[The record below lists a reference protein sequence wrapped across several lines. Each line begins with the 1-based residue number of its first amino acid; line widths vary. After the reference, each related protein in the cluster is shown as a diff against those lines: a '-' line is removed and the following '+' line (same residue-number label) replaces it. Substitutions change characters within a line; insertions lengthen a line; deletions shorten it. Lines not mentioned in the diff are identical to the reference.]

1 LIGQEIRR
9 IYRTARDED
18 LPLSLKLTI
27 GDKVFEYSKVQWK
40 VEGRMRGLRYG
51 TNPHQKGALYR
62 PKSSKGGIG
71 NVDWVKWGK
80 DGPSATNIEDGS
92 HGLQITRY
100 FKEPAVAVMKHLNP
114 SGVAVSKGQDS
125 LAEVYARAR
134 DADNRAAFGSVIVF
148 NSPVDRKTAEE
159 IMKTFVEV
167 VYAPGYGS
175 EALAMFESKRDIR
188 VGEVPAK
195 RKEDATVPPDVVVLD
210 DGSLIVEDHF
220 RTSITSLDSMKQLP
234 VPTKKK
240 PSNREYLDLLHAWWV
255 ACEVRSNAVVFW
267 KDGTSIA
274 IGTGQQDRIGAI
286 ENSIEK
292 AHKLRHG
299 LQDSVMASDG
309 FLPKL
314 DNIEA
319 LAKENVSAIVQ
330 PGGSVEDQAIIKACD
345 EHGIKMV
352 LTGERSF
359 RHF

>member
-1 LIGQEIRR
+1 MSGQEIRR

-18 LPLSLKLTI
+18 LPPSLKLTI
-27 GDKVFEYSKVQWK
+27 GNKVFEYSKVQWK

-62 PKSSKGGIG
+62 PKLSKDGIG

-92 HGLQITRY
+92 HGLRITSY
-100 FKEPAVAVMKHLNP
+100 FKESAVAVMKHLNP
-114 SGVAVSKGQDS
+114 SGVAVSREHDNLSQ
-125 LAEVYARAR
+125 VYARAR
-134 DADNRAAFGSVIVF
+134 DSDNRAAFGGVVVF

-175 EALAMFESKRDIR
+175 EALGVFESKRDIR
-188 VGEVPAK
+188 VGEVPAQ
-195 RKEDATVPPDVVVLD
+195 RREDQTMPPDVVVLD
-210 DGSLIVEDHF
+210 DGSLIVEDRY
-220 RTSITSLDSMKQLP
+220 RTSILSLDKMKQLP
-234 VPTKKK
+234 VLTKSK
-240 PSNREYLDLLHAWWV
+240 PSDREYLDLLHAWWV

-267 KDGTSIA
+267 KDGTSLA

-286 ENSIEK
+286 ENSIDK
-292 AHKLRHG
+292 AQKLGRKLEG
-299 LQDSVMASDG
+299 SVMASDG

-319 LAKENVSAIVQ
+319 LAREKVSAIVQ
-330 PGGSVEDQAIIKACD
+330 PGGSVEDQVIVKACD
-345 EHGIKMV
+345 EHGISMV

>member
-1 LIGQEIRR
+1 MSGQEIRR
-9 IYRTARDED
+9 IYRTARDES

-27 GDKVFEYSKVQWK
+27 GDEVFEYSKVQWK

-92 HGLQITRY
+92 HGLRITSY
-100 FKEPAVAVMKHLNP
+100 FEQPAVAVMKHLNP
-114 SGVAVSKGQDS
+114 SGVAVSIEKDNLSQ
-125 LAEVYARAR
+125 VYARAR
-134 DADNRAAFGSVIVF
+134 DSDYRAAFGSVLVF

-175 EALAMFESKRDIR
+175 EALGVFESKKDIR
-188 VGEVPAK
+188 VGEVPAQS
-195 RKEDATVPPDVVVLD
+195 RDDAATSPDVVVLD
-210 DGSLIVEDHF
+210 DGSLIIEDQY
-220 RTSITSLDSMKQLP
+220 RTSILSLDNMKQLP
-234 VPTKKK
+234 VPTRKK
-240 PSNREYLDLLHAWWV
+240 PSDQEYLDLLHAWWV

-267 KDGTSIA
+267 KDGTSLA

-286 ENSIEK
+286 ENSIDK
-292 AHKLRHG
+292 AHKLGHG
-299 LQDSVMASDG
+299 LEGSVLASDG
-309 FLPKL
+309 FRPKL
-314 DNIEA
+314 DNVDA
-319 LAKENVSAIVQ
+319 LAKEGVSAIIQ
-330 PGGSVEDQAIIKACD
+330 PGGSVEDQAVIKACD

>member
-1 LIGQEIRR
+1 MSGQEIRR
-9 IYRTARDED
+9 IYRTAREED
-18 LPLSLKLTI
+18 LPPSLKLTV

-40 VEGRMRGLRYG
+40 IEGRMRGLRYG
-51 TNPHQKGALYR
+51 TNQHQRGALYR
-62 PKSSKGGIG
+62 PKSSKVGIG
-71 NVDWVKWGK
+71 NVNWVKWGK

-92 HGLQITRY
+92 HGLRITSY

-134 DADNRAAFGSVIVF
+134 DADSRAAFGSVIVF
-148 NSPVDRKTAEE
+148 NRPVDRKTAEE

-175 EALAMFESKRDIR
+175 EALAVFESKRDIR
-188 VGEVPAK
+188 VGEVPAQ
-195 RKEDATVPPDVVVLD
+195 RREDATMPPDVVVLD

-220 RTSITSLDSMKQLP
+220 RTSVRSLDSMERLP

-240 PSNREYLDLLHAWWV
+240 PSNREYLDILHAWWV

-267 KDGTSIA
+267 KDGTSLA
-274 IGTGQQDRIGAI
+274 IGTGQQDRISAI

-292 AHKLRHG
+292 AHKLGHG
-299 LQDSVMASDG
+299 LEGSVLASDG

-314 DNIEA
+314 DNVEA
-319 LAKENVSAIVQ
+319 LAKGNVSAIVQ
-330 PGGSVEDQAIIKACD
+330 PGGSVEDQAIVKSCD

>member
-1 LIGQEIRR
+1 MSGQEIRR

-27 GDKVFEYSKVQWK
+27 GNKVFEFSKVQWR

-51 TNPHQKGALYR
+51 TNPHQKAALYR
-62 PKSSKGGIG
+62 PKQSKGGIG

-92 HGLQITRY
+92 HGLRIVNY
-100 FKEPAVAVMKHLNP
+100 FREPAVAVMKHLNP
-114 SGVAVSKGQDS
+114 SGVSVSTGHDS
-125 LAEVYARAR
+125 LSQVYARAR
-134 DADNRAAFGSVIVF
+134 DADNRAAFGSVVVF
-148 NSPVDRKTAEE
+148 NGPVDRKTAEE

-175 EALAMFESKRDIR
+175 EALAVFESKRDIR
-188 VGEVPAK
+188 VGEVPAQ
-195 RKEDATVPPDVVVLD
+195 RKEDTTMPPDVVVLE
-210 DGSLIVEDHF
+210 DGSLIIEDPY
-220 RTSITSLDSMKQLP
+220 RTAILSLDSMKQLP

-240 PSNREYLDLLHAWWV
+240 PSDQEYLDLLHAWWV

-267 KDGTSIA
+267 KNGTSLA

-286 ENSIEK
+286 ENSIDK
-292 AHKLRHG
+292 AHKLGHSLEG
-299 LQDSVMASDG
+299 SVLASDG

-314 DNIEA
+314 DNVEA

-330 PGGSVEDQAIIKACD
+330 PGGSVEDKNIVKACD
-345 EHGIKMV
+345 EREIKMV
-352 LTGERSF
+352 FTGERSF

>member
-1 LIGQEIRR
+1 MSGQEIRR
-9 IYRTARDED
+9 IYRTAREED
-18 LPLSLKLTI
+18 LPLSLKLMI

-51 TNPHQKGALYR
+51 TNPHQRGALYR
-62 PKSSKGGIG
+62 PKSSKVGIG

-92 HGLQITRY
+92 HGLRITSY

-114 SGVAVSKGQDS
+114 SGVAVYKGKDS

-134 DADNRAAFGSVIVF
+134 DADSRAAFGSVIVF
-148 NSPVDRKTAEE
+148 NSPVERKTAEE

-175 EALAMFESKRDIR
+175 EALAVFESKRDIR
-188 VGEVPAK
+188 VGQVPAQP
-195 RKEDATVPPDVVVLD
+195 KEDAKMPPDVVVLD
-210 DGSLIVEDHF
+210 DGSLIVEDQF
-220 RTSITSLDSMKQLP
+220 RTSIVSLDSMKRLL

-240 PSNREYLDLLHAWWV
+240 PSDQEYLDLLHAWWV

-267 KDGTSIA
+267 KDGTSLA

-292 AHKLRHG
+292 AHKLGHG
-299 LQDSVMASDG
+299 LEGSILASDG

-314 DNIEA
+314 DNVEA
-319 LAKENVSAIVQ
+319 LGKENVSAIVQ

>member
-1 LIGQEIRR
+1 MSGQEIRR

-27 GDKVFEYSKVQWK
+27 GDRVFEYSKVQWR

-51 TNPHQKGALYR
+51 TNPHQKAALYR
-62 PKSSKGGIG
+62 PKQSKGGIG
-71 NVDWVKWGK
+71 KVDWVKWGK

-92 HGLQITRY
+92 HGLRIVSY
-100 FKEPAVAVMKHLNP
+100 FREPTVAVMKHLNP
-114 SGVAVSKGQDS
+114 SGVSVSRGQES
-125 LAEVYARAR
+125 LSQVYARAR
-134 DADNRAAFGSVIVF
+134 DADNRAAFGSVVAF

-175 EALAMFESKRDIR
+175 EALGVFESKRDIR
-188 VGEVPAK
+188 VGEVPAVS
-195 RKEDATVPPDVVVLD
+195 KEDTGLPPDVVVLD
-210 DGSLIVEDHF
+210 DGSLIIENPY
-220 RTSITSLDSMKQLP
+220 RTSILSVDDMKPLP

-240 PSNREYLDLLHAWWV
+240 PSDQEYLDLLYAWWI

-267 KDGTSIA
+267 KNGTSLA

-286 ENSIEK
+286 ESSIYK
-292 AHKLRHG
+292 AHKLGHSLDG
-299 LQDSVMASDG
+299 SAMASDG

-314 DNIEA
+314 DNVEA

-330 PGGSVEDQAIIKACD
+330 PGGSVEDQAIIKACN
-345 EHGIKMV
+345 EHGITMV

>member
-1 LIGQEIRR
+1 MSRQEIRR
-9 IYRTARDED
+9 IYRTAREDD
-18 LPLSLKLTI
+18 LPTSLTLTL

-51 TNPHQKGALYR
+51 TNPHQKGALYK

-92 HGLQITRY
+92 HGLRITSY

-114 SGVAVSKGQDS
+114 SGVAVSTGHDNLSQ
-125 LAEVYARAR
+125 VYARAR
-134 DADNRAAFGSVIVF
+134 DSDNRAAFGSVVVF
-148 NSPVDRKTAEE
+148 NSPVDKKTAEE
-159 IMKTFVEV
+159 ITKTFVEV

-175 EALAMFESKRDIR
+175 DALGVFEAKKDIR
-188 VGEVPAK
+188 VGEVQVQH
-195 RKEDATVPPDVVVLD
+195 RNDTIIPPDVVVLD
-210 DGSLIVEDHF
+210 DGSLVAEDQF
-220 RTSITSLDSMKQLP
+220 RTSILSIDNMKQLP
-234 VPTKKK
+234 VPTKRQ
-240 PSNREYLDLLHAWWV
+240 PSDKEYVDLLHAWWV

-267 KDGTSIA
+267 KDGTSLA

-286 ENSIEK
+286 ENSIDK
-292 AHKLRHG
+292 AHKLGHNLEG
-299 LQDSVMASDG
+299 SVLASDG

-314 DNIEA
+314 DNVEA
-319 LAKENVSAIVQ
+319 LAREKVSAIVQ
-330 PGGSVEDQAIIKACD
+330 PGGSVEDQAIVKACD
-345 EHGIKMV
+345 EHGIRMV

>member
-1 LIGQEIRR
+1 MSGQEIRR
-9 IYRTARDED
+9 IYRTARDEN

-27 GDKVFEYSKVQWK
+27 GDKVFEYSKVQWR

-51 TNPHQKGALYR
+51 TNPHQKAALYR
-62 PKSSKGGIG
+62 PKQSKGGIG

-92 HGLQITRY
+92 HGLRITSY

-114 SGVAVSKGQDS
+114 SGVAVSRGGES
-125 LAEVYARAR
+125 LAQVYAHAR
-134 DADNRAAFGSVIVF
+134 DSDSRAAFGSVVVF

-175 EALAMFESKRDIR
+175 DALRVFESKRDIR
-188 VGEVPAK
+188 VGEVPAQQA
-195 RKEDATVPPDVVVLD
+195 RDVAMPPDVVVLD
-210 DGSLIVEDHF
+210 DGSLIIEDPY
-220 RTSITSLDSMKQLP
+220 RTSILSVEEMQRLR
-234 VPTKKK
+234 VPTEKK
-240 PSNREYLDLLHAWWV
+240 PSDHEHLDLLHAWWV

-286 ENSIEK
+286 ENSIDK
-292 AHKLRHG
+292 AHKLGHSLRG
-299 LQDSVMASDG
+299 SVLASDG

-314 DNIEA
+314 DNVEA
-319 LAKENVSAIVQ
+319 LAKEGVSAIVQ
-330 PGGSVEDQAIIKACD
+330 PGGSVEDPGIVRACD
-345 EHGIKMV
+345 ERGMKMV
-352 LTGERSF
+352 FTGERSF

>member
-1 LIGQEIRR
+1 MSRQEIRR

-27 GDKVFEYSKVQWK
+27 GDKVFEYAKVQWR

-71 NVDWVKWGK
+71 NVNWVKWGK

-92 HGLQITRY
+92 HGLRITNY

-114 SGVAVSKGQDS
+114 SGVTASRENDS
-125 LAEVYARAR
+125 LSQVYARAR
-134 DADNRAAFGSVIVF
+134 DSDNRAAFGSVVVF

-159 IMKTFVEV
+159 IVKTFVEV

-175 EALAMFESKRDIR
+175 EALGVFESKRDIR
-188 VGEVPAK
+188 IGEVPAQ
-195 RKEDATVPPDVVVLD
+195 RGEDATMPPDLVVLD
-210 DGSLIVEDHF
+210 DGSLIIEDQY
-220 RTSITSLDSMKQLP
+220 RTSILSLDKMKLLP
-234 VPTKKK
+234 VPTEKK
-240 PSNREYLDLLHAWWV
+240 PSDMQYVDLLHSWWV
-255 ACEVRSNAVVFW
+255 ACEVRSNGVVFW
-267 KDGTSIA
+267 KNGTSLA

-286 ENSIEK
+286 ENSIDK
-292 AHKLRHG
+292 ARKLGHSLEG
-299 LQDSVMASDG
+299 SVLASDG

-314 DNIEA
+314 DNVDA

-330 PGGSVEDQAIIKACD
+330 PGGSVEDQSIVKACD

>member
-1 LIGQEIRR
+1 MSGQEIRR

-27 GDKVFEYSKVQWK
+27 GDKVLEYSKVQWR

-51 TNPHQKGALYR
+51 TNPHQKAALYR
-62 PKSSKGGIG
+62 PKQSKGGIG

-92 HGLQITRY
+92 HGLRIVSY
-100 FKEPAVAVMKHLNP
+100 FREPAVAVIKHLNP
-114 SGVAVSKGQDS
+114 SGVSVSRGQEILS
-125 LAEVYARAR
+125 QVYARAR
-134 DADNRAAFGSVIVF
+134 DADDRAAFGSVVVS
-148 NSPVDRKTAEE
+148 NSLVDRRTAEE

-175 EALAMFESKRDIR
+175 EALGIFESKRDIR
-188 VGEVPAK
+188 VGEVPAQ
-195 RKEDATVPPDVVVLD
+195 RKEDTVMPPDVVVLD
-210 DGSLIVEDHF
+210 DGSLIIEDPYQ
-220 RTSITSLDSMKQLP
+220 TSILSMDKMKQLP
-234 VPTKKK
+234 VPTKKR
-240 PSNREYLDLLHAWWV
+240 PSDQEYLDLLHAWWV

-267 KDGTSIA
+267 KNGTSLA

-286 ENSIEK
+286 ENSIDK
-292 AHKLRHG
+292 AHKLGHSLEG
-299 LQDSVMASDG
+299 SVMASDG

-314 DNIEA
+314 DNVEA
-319 LAKENVSAIVQ
+319 LAKEKVSAIVQ

-345 EHGIKMV
+345 EHGITMV

>member
-1 LIGQEIRR
+1 MSGQEIRR

-18 LPLSLKLTI
+18 LPLSLKLTV
-27 GDKVFEYSKVQWK
+27 GDKVLEYSKVRWK

-51 TNPHQKGALYR
+51 TNPHQRGALYR
-62 PKSSKGGIG
+62 PKQSKGGIG

-92 HGLQITRY
+92 HGLRIVSY
-100 FKEPAVAVMKHLNP
+100 FREPAVAVIKHLNP
-114 SGVAVSKGQDS
+114 SGVSVSQGKES
-125 LAEVYARAR
+125 LSQVYARAR
-134 DADNRAAFGSVIVF
+134 DADDRAAFGSVVVS
-148 NSPVDRKTAEE
+148 NSLVDRRTAEE

-175 EALAMFESKRDIR
+175 EALGIFESKRDIR
-188 VGEVPAK
+188 VGEVPVQ
-195 RKEDATVPPDVVVLD
+195 RTEDTSMSPDVVVLD
-210 DGSLIVEDHF
+210 DGSLIVEDPYQ
-220 RTSITSLDSMKQLP
+220 TSILSMDKMKQLP
-234 VPTKKK
+234 VPTKKE
-240 PSNREYLDLLHAWWV
+240 PSDQEYLDLLHAWWV

-267 KDGTSIA
+267 KNGTSLA

-286 ENSIEK
+286 ENSIDK
-292 AHKLRHG
+292 AHKLGHSLEG
-299 LQDSVMASDG
+299 SVMASDG

-314 DNIEA
+314 DNVEA
-319 LAKENVSAIVQ
+319 LAKEKVSAIVQ

-345 EHGIKMV
+345 EHGITMV

>member
-1 LIGQEIRR
+1 MSKQEIRR
-9 IYRTARDED
+9 IYRTAQDEN
-18 LPLSLKLTI
+18 LPQSLKLTI
-27 GDKVFEYSKVQWK
+27 SDKVFEYSKVQWK

-92 HGLQITRY
+92 HGLRITSY

-114 SGVAVSKGQDS
+114 SGVAVSSGQDS
-125 LAEVYARAR
+125 LSQVYARAR
-134 DADNRAAFGSVIVF
+134 DSDNRAAFGSVVVS

-175 EALAMFESKRDIR
+175 DALGVFESKRDIR
-188 VGEVPAK
+188 VGEVPAQ
-195 RKEDATVPPDVVVLD
+195 RRDDAALPPDVVVLD
-210 DGSLIVEDHF
+210 DGSLIVEDQY
-220 RTSITSLDSMKQLP
+220 RTSILSLDDMRQLS
-234 VPTKKK
+234 VPTRKK
-240 PSNREYLDLLHAWWV
+240 PSDREYLDLLQAWWV

-267 KDGTSIA
+267 KDGTSLA

-286 ENSIEK
+286 ENSIDK
-292 AHKLRHG
+292 AHKLGHSLEG
-299 LQDSVMASDG
+299 SVLASDG

-314 DNIEA
+314 DNVEA

-330 PGGSVEDQAIIKACD
+330 PGGSVEDQSVVRRCD
-345 EHGIKMV
+345 DHGIKMV

>member
-1 LIGQEIRR
+1 MSGQEIRR

-18 LPLSLKLTI
+18 LPLSLKLMI
-27 GDKVFEYSKVQWK
+27 GDKMFEYSKVQWR

-51 TNPHQKGALYR
+51 TNPHQKAALYR
-62 PKSSKGGIG
+62 PKQSKGGIG
-71 NVDWVKWGK
+71 KVDWVKWGK

-92 HGLQITRY
+92 HGLRIVGY
-100 FKEPAVAVMKHLNP
+100 FREPAVAVMKHLNP
-114 SGVAVSKGQDS
+114 SGVSVSQGKES
-125 LAEVYARAR
+125 LSQVYARAR
-134 DADNRAAFGSVIVF
+134 DADNRAAFGSVVVF

-175 EALAMFESKRDIR
+175 EALGVFEPKKDIR
-188 VGEVPAK
+188 VGEVPAQ
-195 RKEDATVPPDVVVLD
+195 RKEDTAIPPDVVVLD
-210 DGSLIVEDHF
+210 DGSLIIEDPY
-220 RTSITSLDSMKQLP
+220 RTSLLSIDDVKRLP
-234 VPTKKK
+234 VPTKKR
-240 PSNREYLDLLHAWWV
+240 PSDQEYLDLLNAWWV

-267 KDGTSIA
+267 KNGTSLA

-286 ENSIEK
+286 ENSIDK
-292 AHKLRHG
+292 AHKLGHSLDG
-299 LQDSVMASDG
+299 SVMASDG

-314 DNIEA
+314 DNVEA

-330 PGGSVEDQAIIKACD
+330 PGGSIEDLAIVKACN
-345 EHGIKMV
+345 EHGIAMV

>member
-1 LIGQEIRR
+1 LSGQEIRR

-92 HGLQITRY
+92 HGLRITNY
-100 FKEPAVAVMKHLNP
+100 FKEPTVAVMKHLNP
-114 SGVAVSKGQDS
+114 SGVAVSRGHDS
-125 LAEVYARAR
+125 LSQVYARAR
-134 DADNRAAFGSVIVF
+134 DSDNRAAFGSVVIF

-167 VYAPGYGS
+167 VYAPEYGS
-175 EALAMFESKRDIR
+175 EALAVFESKRDIR
-188 VGEVPAK
+188 VGKVPAQHK
-195 RKEDATVPPDVVVLD
+195 GDTTMPPNVVVLD
-210 DGSLIVEDHF
+210 DGSLIIEDQY
-220 RTSITSLDSMKQLP
+220 RTSILSLDNMKQLP

-240 PSNREYLDLLHAWWV
+240 ASDREYLDLLHAWLV

-267 KDGTSIA
+267 KDGTSLA
-274 IGTGQQDRIGAI
+274 IGTGQQDRLGAI
-286 ENSIEK
+286 ENSIER
-292 AHKLRHG
+292 AHKLGHG
-299 LQDSVMASDG
+299 LEESVLASDG

-314 DNIEA
+314 DNVEA